1 VTPCSPR
8 RQAAVGLLLA
18 GAIVGGWLALHIAG
32 VFFLPLEGAWLWLLP
47 VQVALQTWLSVG
59 LFIVAH
65 DAMHGSLAP
74 GQGRVNRAVG
84 QLCVGIYAAF
94 PYERLLRNHHQH
106 HARPGTG
113 EDPDFHAGQPH
124 AFVPWF
130 LQFFR
135 AYFGWREFV
144 ALGAIGTAY
153 LLLGAH
159 PLNLLLCWA
168 LPALLSA
175 LQLFTVGTW
184 LPHRHH
190 VADTQ
195 DFEDVH
201 RARTLDWPW
210 LASLL
215 ACFHFGL
222 HLEHHQAPHEPWWR
236 LPRVR
241 AGG

>member
-1 VTPCSPR
+1 MTTRDR

-18 GAIVGGWLALHIAG
+18 AGILGSWFALHVWA
-32 VFFLPLEGAWLWLLP
+32 VFFLPLEGRGLWLVPL
-47 VQVALQTWLSVG
+47 QVVLQTWLSVG

-74 GQGRVNRAVG
+74 GRPRINCAVG
-84 QLCVGIYAAF
+84 QLCVAAYAGF
-94 PYERLLRNHHQH
+94 PYEQLRRNHQRH
-106 HARPGTG
+106 HVRPGTAD
-113 EDPDFHAGQPH
+113 DPDFHADRPH

-130 LQFFR
+130 VQFFS
-135 AYFGWREFV
+135 AYFGWRQLV
-144 ALGAIGTAY
+144 VLAGVAAAYLALGAR
-153 LLLGAH
+153 
-159 PLNLLLCWA
+159 PLNMLLCWA

-190 VADTQ
+190 AGSLPDFADA
-195 DFEDVH
+195 H
-201 RARTLDWPW
+201 HARTLDWPW

-222 HLEHHQAPHEPWWR
+222 HLEHHRAPHEPWWR

>member
-1 VTPCSPR
+1 MNPA
-8 RQAAVGLLLA
+8 RQAATGLSLA
-18 GAIVGGWLALHIAG
+18 GCIVGSWLALHVWG
-32 VFFLPLEGAWLWLLP
+32 VFFLALPGRWPWLLP
-47 VQVALQTWLSVG
+47 MQVALQTWLSVG

-74 GQGRVNRAVG
+74 GCPRVNRAVG
-84 QLCVGIYAAF
+84 QLCTGAYAAF
-94 PYERLLRNHHQH
+94 PYDRLRSAHHRH
-106 HARPGTG
+106 HARPGSAD
-113 EDPDFHAGQPH
+113 DPDFHHEKPR

-135 AYFGWREFV
+135 AYFGWRELV
-144 ALGAIGTAY
+144 VLAGVAATYLALGAR
-153 LLLGAH
+153 

-184 LPHRHH
+184 LPHRHRG
-190 VADTQ
+190 DGLQ
-195 DFEDVH
+195 DFADAH
-201 RARTLDWPW
+201 NTRTLDWPW

-222 HLEHHQAPHEPWWR
+222 HLEHHRLPHVPWWR
-236 LPRVR
+236 LPQVR
-241 AGG
+241 ADG